1 LLKFG
6 IEKSLSTFWGRDSV
20 KKRDSNIE
28 LLRIISML
36 LILAHHFSVHGGFN
50 ILKTSFTINRLWI
63 QFLQFGGKIGVN
75 IFVIITGYFLITS
88 KGIKIS
94 KVLKLWLQLFFY
106 SVSIYTLFVLT
117 GVEVVSIKGIIK
129 NVLPVIF
136 TRWWFASTYFVLYLL
151 SPYINKIL
159 NSFSKREYHR
169 FLALLTLFW
178 CIIPTFTTNS
188 FQSNPLIWSIYL
200 YSLAGYMRL
209 YGLLNTVKTGT
220 CLLTSFVVSLLTY
233 LSAVVFDLLGL
244 KISAF
249 SEHATYFFEMQ
260 KLPIL
265 IISVLLFL
273 GFSKL
278 NIGSIKL
285 INIVSSATFGV
296 YLIHDNA
303 YVREFLWQILFKN
316 ASYAYSDK
324 LIPYSIMVII
334 LVYIACTVIELIR
347 IYIIEKSYMSMVNN
361 ISEKIEMS
369 IDKFAEKIGN
379 LL

>member
-1 LLKFG
+1 M
-6 IEKSLSTFWGRDSV
+6 
-20 KKRDSNIE
+20 KKRQSNIE
-28 LLRIISML
+28 LLRIISMI

-75 IFVIITGYFLITS
+75 IFVIISGYFLITS

-151 SPYINKIL
+151 SPYINKLL

-188 FQSNPLIWSIYL
+188 FQSNPLIWFIYL

-303 YVREFLWQILFKN
+303 YVKEFLWQTLFKN
-316 ASYAYSDK
+316 ASYAYSDM
-324 LIPYSIMVII
+324 LIPYSILVII
-334 LVYIACTVIELIR
+334 IVYLTCTVIELIR
-347 IYIIEKSYMSMVNN
+347 IYLIEKKYMSWVNN
-361 ISEKIEMS
+361 VSAKIEEKINDL
-369 IDKFAEKIGN
+369 IKVACN
-379 LL
+379 RL

>member
-1 LLKFG
+1 M
-6 IEKSLSTFWGRDSV
+6 

-75 IFVIITGYFLITS
+75 IFVIISGYFLITS

-94 KVLKLWLQLFFY
+94 KILKLWLQLFFY

-136 TRWWFASTYFVLYLL
+136 TKWWFASTYFVLYLL
-151 SPYINKIL
+151 SPYINKLL

-169 FLALLTLFW
+169 FLALLTFFW

-188 FQSNPLIWSIYL
+188 FQSNPLIWFIYL

-220 CLLTSFVVSLLTY
+220 CLLASFVVSLLTY

-303 YVREFLWQILFKN
+303 YVREFLWQTLFKN
-316 ASYAYSDK
+316 ASYAYSDM
-324 LIPYSIMVII
+324 LIPYSMLVII
-334 LVYIACTVIELIR
+334 IVYLTCTVIELIR
-347 IYIIEKSYMSMVNN
+347 IYFIEKSYMSMVNN

>member
-1 LLKFG
+1 
-6 IEKSLSTFWGRDSV
+6 
-20 KKRDSNIE
+20 
-28 LLRIISML
+28 M
-36 LILAHHFSVHGGFN
+36 
-50 ILKTSFTINRLWI
+50 
-63 QFLQFGGKIGVN
+63 
-75 IFVIITGYFLITS
+75 
-88 KGIKIS
+88 
-94 KVLKLWLQLFFY
+94 
-106 SVSIYTLFVLT
+106 
-117 GVEVVSIKGIIK
+117 
-129 NVLPVIF
+129 
-136 TRWWFASTYFVLYLL
+136 
-151 SPYINKIL
+151 SPYINKLL

-188 FQSNPLIWSIYL
+188 FQSNPLIWFIYL

-303 YVREFLWQILFKN
+303 YVKEFLWQTLFKN
-316 ASYAYSDK
+316 ASYAYSDM
-324 LIPYSIMVII
+324 LIPYSILVII
-334 LVYIACTVIELIR
+334 IVYLTCTVIELIR
-347 IYIIEKSYMSMVNN
+347 IYLIEKKYMSWVNN
-361 ISEKIEMS
+361 VSAKIEEKINDL
-369 IDKFAEKIGN
+369 IKVACN
-379 LL
+379 RL